1 MYLTVHKTMTSQDWQ
16 QNEPGILRKK
26 EEEHELLVFGYS
38 CKLFRDDEK
47 ALFID
52 QGKHLIPWMGNNALK
67 IDRYDGR
74 GALFD
79 LHMFEAQSDSSSWLA
94 LSDSERHIEQLC
106 DEERYRALSHNEE
119 EEALYQEEELKRLHK
134 ALGKNSYGQVAF
146 SYDEPPESQE
156 EKKDDD
162 SVDSSDELD
171 EPFTAPPELDIPI
184 NMAVPETVKLNAII
198 EKTALFICQQGP
210 QMEILLKM
218 KQDKNPQFKFLSF
231 DSTLHPY
238 YRHLLM
244 AMKTGRYKPQ
254 NQDKKNES
262 VDSETEDHYLHPSLA
277 ANHSRVESAPS
288 IPSINY
294 KPSADC
300 AYSMLVNNIKNKQ
313 AAFISKL
320 ETDSLSPDISLDSQI
335 YDATENVIEGGPVL
349 YHTSSTLAN
358 LDGHPLSTDN
368 ITAPHNDDNKGHT
381 ASGTESPSFSRNM
394 FDFKEL
400 GFNQQEDKPQ
410 ITIPPSDLQLIIDKM
425 ASYVSK
431 NGRDFETIVKSKGD
445 SRFLFLEPNNPHHSY
460 YQMKVAEYKE
470 LDEPENVDKDKISDN
485 DSQDKDVNGE
495 SPNMRVKV
503 PTKTSSKISNNV
515 RQKPLPVCFSIKKP
529 KEELIPVDKRI
540 ALTLE
545 ESTDD
550 ENEEDDKGTDKDKV
564 KVKDKGGDQVKDENM
579 NKDKPKRHAAPPEKE
594 KTPPDKAKWAEERVK
609 DKLISAAREKVAAA
623 AKEKQLQLERKKRA
637 AAFLNKIQ
645 NDPTAA
651 ILPKKPTFIEINVS
665 DEVESLVVSPDTSTG
680 TVSPLVTN
688 IIRPSLADRLNP
700 TITADNILDH
710 RHKHS
715 SGHIKKSSH
724 HHNNAHGS
732 STKHKLKSK
741 KKDKDQ
747 EKSLMAPKRE
757 NPHFQLEPRS
767 RHHKHKPD
775 DDEKDEHSKKR
786 HRSRS
791 SSHMR
796 HQHEALHSRREKAE
810 PHVHHKKKSRHKKSK
825 KRPKSVSSS
834 SEDI

>member
-1 MYLTVHKTMTSQDWQ
+1 MTSTQDWQ

-74 GALFD
+74 GALYD
-79 LHMFEAQSDSSSWLA
+79 LQTFEAQADSSSWLA
-94 LSDSERHIEQLC
+94 LSDSERHMEQLC

-146 SYDEPPESQE
+146 SYDETPESQE
-156 EKKDDD
+156 EKKDDN

-184 NMAVPETVKLNAII
+184 NMALPETIKLNAII

-244 AMKTGRYKPQ
+244 AMKTGRYRPQ

-262 VDSETEDHYLHPSLA
+262 VDSETEDHHYLHPSLA

-335 YDATENVIEGGPVL
+335 YDTPENVIEGLPVL
-349 YHTSSTLAN
+349 YHTSSPTLAN
-358 LDGHPLSTDN
+358 LDGHPLSSNN
-368 ITAPHNDDNKGHT
+368 ITAPHNDDNEGRT
-381 ASGTESPSFSRNM
+381 ASDTESPSLSRNM
-394 FDFKEL
+394 FD
-400 GFNQQEDKPQ
+400 FNQQEDKPP

-445 SRFLFLEPNNPHHSY
+445 NRFLFLEPNNPHHPY

-470 LDEPENVDKDKISDN
+470 SDEPENVDKDKISDN
-485 DSQDKDVNGE
+485 DSQDKDANGE

-503 PTKTSSKISNNV
+503 PAKTSNNV

-564 KVKDKGGDQVKDENM
+564 KGGDQAKDENM
-579 NKDKPKRHAAPPEKE
+579 DKDKPKRHAVPSEKE

-637 AAFLNKIQ
+637 TAFLNKIQ

-680 TVSPLVTN
+680 TISPLVTN
-688 IIRPSLADRLNP
+688 ILRPSLADRLNP
-700 TITADNILDH
+700 TITAENILDH
-710 RHKHS
+710 RHKYN
-715 SGHIKKSSH
+715 SGRAKKLSH
-724 HHNNAHGS
+724 HRHNNVHVS

-747 EKSLMAPKRE
+747 EKSLMGPKTS
-757 NPHFQLEPRS
+757 HSQLEPRS

-775 DDEKDEHSKKR
+775 GEKDDHSKKKR

-791 SSHMR
+791 SHTR
-796 HQHEALHSRREKAE
+796 HQQDSRREKAE
-810 PHVHHKKKSRHKKSK
+810 PHVHHKKKSRHKKPK
-825 KRPKSVSSS
+825 KRSKSASSS

>member
-1 MYLTVHKTMTSQDWQ
+1 MVHETMTSTQDWQ

-74 GALFD
+74 GALYD
-79 LHMFEAQSDSSSWLA
+79 LQMFEAQADSSSWLA
-94 LSDSERHIEQLC
+94 LSDSERRIEQIC

-146 SYDEPPESQE
+146 SYDETPESQE
-156 EKKDDD
+156 EKKDDN
-162 SVDSSDELD
+162 SADSSDELD

-184 NMAVPETVKLNAII
+184 NMALPETVKLNAII

-244 AMKTGRYKPQ
+244 AMKTGRYRPQ

-262 VDSETEDHYLHPSLA
+262 VDSETEDHHYLHPSLA
-277 ANHSRVESAPS
+277 ANHS
-288 IPSINY
+288 
-294 KPSADC
+294 
-300 AYSMLVNNIKNKQ
+300 Q
-313 AAFISKL
+313 
-320 ETDSLSPDISLDSQI
+320 
-335 YDATENVIEGGPVL
+335 
-349 YHTSSTLAN
+349 
-358 LDGHPLSTDN
+358 
-368 ITAPHNDDNKGHT
+368 
-381 ASGTESPSFSRNM
+381 
-394 FDFKEL
+394 
-400 GFNQQEDKPQ
+400 DKPP

-445 SRFLFLEPNNPHHSY
+445 NRFLFLEPNNPHHPY

-470 LDEPENVDKDKISDN
+470 SDEPENVDKDKISDN
-485 DSQDKDVNGE
+485 DSQDIDANGE
-495 SPNMRVKV
+495 SPSMRVKV
-503 PTKTSSKISNNV
+503 SAKTSNNV

-564 KVKDKGGDQVKDENM
+564 KGGDQAKDENM
-579 NKDKPKRHAAPPEKE
+579 DKDKPKRHAVPSEKE

-680 TVSPLVTN
+680 TISPLVTN
-688 IIRPSLADRLNP
+688 ILRPSLADRLNP
-700 TITADNILDH
+700 TITAENILDH
-710 RHKHS
+710 RHKYNT
-715 SGHIKKSSH
+715 GRAKKLSH
-724 HHNNAHGS
+724 HRHNNTHVS

-747 EKSLMAPKRE
+747 EKSLMGPKTS
-757 NPHFQLEPRS
+757 HFQSEPRS

-775 DDEKDEHSKKR
+775 DEKDDHSKKKR

-791 SSHMR
+791 SHTR
-796 HQHEALHSRREKAE
+796 HQQDSRREKAE
-810 PHVHHKKKSRHKKSK
+810 PHVHHKKKSRHKKPK
-825 KRPKSVSSS
+825 KRSKSASSS

>member
-1 MYLTVHKTMTSQDWQ
+1 MVATDRWFSSESTQAQSLLHETMTSTQDWQ

-74 GALFD
+74 GALYD
-79 LHMFEAQSDSSSWLA
+79 LQMFEAQSDSSSWLA

-146 SYDEPPESQE
+146 SYDETPESQE
-156 EKKDDD
+156 EKKDDN

-184 NMAVPETVKLNAII
+184 NMALPETVKLNAII

-244 AMKTGRYKPQ
+244 AMKTGRYRPQ

-262 VDSETEDHYLHPSLA
+262 VDSETEDHHYLHPSLA

-320 ETDSLSPDISLDSQI
+320 ETDSLDSQI
-335 YDATENVIEGGPVL
+335 YDAPENVIEGLPVL

-358 LDGHPLSTDN
+358 LDGHPLSSNN
-368 ITAPHNDDNKGHT
+368 ITAPHNDDNKAHT
-381 ASGTESPSFSRNM
+381 ASGTESPSLSRNM
-394 FDFKEL
+394 FD
-400 GFNQQEDKPQ
+400 FNQQEDKP
-410 ITIPPSDLQLIIDKM
+410 IPIPPSDLQLIIDKM

-445 SRFLFLEPNNPHHSY
+445 SRFLFLEPDNPHHPY

-470 LDEPENVDKDKISDN
+470 LDEPENVSKDKISDS
-485 DSQDKDVNGE
+485 DSQDIDANGE
-495 SPNMRVKV
+495 SPNMKV
-503 PTKTSSKISNNV
+503 PAKTSSKITNNV

-550 ENEEDDKGTDKDKV
+550 ENEEDDKV
-564 KVKDKGGDQVKDENM
+564 KAKDKGDDQAKDENM
-579 NKDKPKRHAAPPEKE
+579 DKDKPKRHAVPPEKE

-609 DKLISAAREKVAAA
+609 HKLISAAREKVAAA

-645 NDPTAA
+645 NDPTTV
-651 ILPKKPTFIEINVS
+651 ILPKRPTFIEINVS
-665 DEVESLVVSPDTSTG
+665 DEVESLVVSPETSTG

-688 IIRPSLADRLNP
+688 ILRPSLADRLNP
-700 TITADNILDH
+700 TITAENILDH

-715 SGHIKKSSH
+715 SGHTKKLSH
-724 HHNNAHGS
+724 HRHIS
-732 STKHKLKSK
+732 STKHKSKSK

-747 EKSLMAPKRE
+747 DKSLMAPKT
-757 NPHFQLEPRS
+757 PHSES
-767 RHHKHKPD
+767 RHHKYKPD
-775 DDEKDEHSKKR
+775 GEKDDHSKKKR

-791 SSHMR
+791 SHMR
-796 HQHEALHSRREKAE
+796 HQQDSRREKAE
-810 PHVHHKKKSRHKKSK
+810 PHVHHKKKSRHKK
-825 KRPKSVSSS
+825 KRSSSS